1 MKSNIKNDHM
11 KDIIVVWRALARSYQ
26 LWYLTFLSK
35 YLIMKVHKHGFQSS
49 INAGRYQFTFRLIS
63 CFSQFLIRK
72 WENFIRFSLKIENIG
87 SQRHRRHMLP
97 SWLTLLQYP
106 LQKNFSALDFRILCV
121 ICNDFLS
128 VWWTSDGCNAS
139 TI

>member
-49 INAGRYQFTFRLIS
+49 INAGRYQFTSRLIS

-72 WENFIRFSLKIENIG
+72 WENIIRGNRIEHIKEGTVDNTAEKCTMEMVREMPRSAHFPIIDQK
-87 SQRHRRHMLP
+87 SIMVSDERRL
-97 SWLTLLQYP
+97 WL
-106 LQKNFSALDFRILCV
+106 
-121 ICNDFLS
+121 
-128 VWWTSDGCNAS
+128 
-139 TI
+139 